1 MFYSAALREM
11 EAGNVSLEDYSLGI
25 WGALENIMQMFG
37 GWWKDKHLRIRWLMR
52 WLLRKISQ
60 GVRQCCPVKYS
71 VLGKC
76 EAYL

>member
-11 EAGNVSLEDYSLGI
+11 EAGNMSLEDYSFGI
-25 WGALENIMQMFG
+25 WGALENIMQMYG
-37 GWWKDKHLRIRWLMR
+37 GWWKDKQLRIS

-60 GVRQCCPVKYS
+60 GLRQCCPMKYS

-76 EAYL
+76 EAYM